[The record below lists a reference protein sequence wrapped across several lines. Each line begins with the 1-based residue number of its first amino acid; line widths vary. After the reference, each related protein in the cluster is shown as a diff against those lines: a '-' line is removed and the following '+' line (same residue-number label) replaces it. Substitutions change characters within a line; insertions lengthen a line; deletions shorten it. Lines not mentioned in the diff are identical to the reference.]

1 MSLTKIAIVVPFY
14 NENDNLIFFV
24 KEWEKFLDKNINL
37 RKVLYFYFINDGSI
51 DNSKDSLKKNIKKL
65 KYFIVD
71 KVNSGHGDTCKY
83 GYELIIKSNINYSH
97 ILQIDSDNQCDP
109 KYFIEFIDQ
118 IKKNNFKFI
127 FGYRKKRYDG
137 YLRSIISKLLS
148 LSIYLKKFVFVKD
161 LNTPYR
167 LMETNSLRHVMN
179 LMNKKK
185 KYKNIILFNCVLT
198 YEINNIYQIKWIDI
212 NFRKR
217 KFGKSKFNFFDMF
230 RIYLNLFLKI

>member
-1 MSLTKIAIVVPFY
+1 MSLNKIAIVVPFY

-37 RKVLYFYFINDGSI
+37 RKVLFFYFINDGSI
-51 DNSKDSLKKNIKKL
+51 DNSKESLKKNIKKL

-167 LMETNSLRHVMN
+167 LMETNSLRNVMN

-198 YEINNIYQIKWIDI
+198 YEINNIYQIKWINI

-217 KFGKSKFNFFDMF
+217 KFGKSKFNFFDML

>member
-37 RKVLYFYFINDGSI
+37 RKVLFFYFINDGSI
-51 DNSKDSLKKNIKKL
+51 DNSKESLKKNIKKL

-83 GYELIIKSNINYSH
+83 GYELIIKSKTNYSY

-109 KYFIEFIDQ
+109 KYLIEFINQ
-118 IKKNNFKFI
+118 IKKNNFRFI

-148 LSIYLKKFVFVKD
+148 LSIFLKKFVFIKD

-167 LMETNSLRHVMN
+167 LMETNSLRNVMN

-185 KYKNIILFNCVLT
+185 KYKNIILFNCVLA
-198 YEINNIYQIKWIDI
+198 YEINNIYQIKWINI

-217 KFGKSKFNFFDMF
+217 KFGKSKFNFFDML
-230 RIYLNLFLKI
+230 RIYLNLFYYI